1 MTESPKREFRFN
13 GKKPGNFQLEKGGS
27 FYMIGS
33 EVGHYLNLQKGAL
46 YKKFPSLWRRTPTLE
61 ERKVLLSLDNGYNS
75 LSNSNI
81 MLVRAEEVEE
91 ILEGAGTKYRDR
103 LPDTPTQVSKFVCWA
118 RSRPSLAG
126 RFQITDMMAS
136 RENLD
141 SSVQHLNAVTL
152 CTKAGQSAGKKVNQ
166 PKRRQLRKKLMN
178 QLG

>member
-1 MTESPKREFRFN
+1 
-13 GKKPGNFQLEKGGS
+13 
-27 FYMIGS
+27 MIGS

-81 MLVRAEEVEE
+81 MLVRAQEVEE

-103 LPDTPTQVSKFVCWA
+103 LPDTPIQAAKSVFWT
-118 RSRPSLAG
+118 RSRPTCLAS
-126 RFQITDMMAS
+126 RFQFADVMAFS

-141 SSVQHLNAVTL
+141 SSVQHLNAVTY
-152 CTKAGQSAGKKVNQ
+152 CTKTGQSAVKKVNE
-166 PKRRQLRKKLMN
+166 PKRRELRRKVLN
-178 QLG
+178 LG